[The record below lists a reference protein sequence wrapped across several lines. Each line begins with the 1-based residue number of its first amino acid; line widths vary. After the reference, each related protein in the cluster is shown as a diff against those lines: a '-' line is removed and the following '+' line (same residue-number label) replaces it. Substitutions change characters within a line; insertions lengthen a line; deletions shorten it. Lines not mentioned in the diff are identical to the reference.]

1 MHSARAARPDFF
13 RLGNDW
19 RGSLGFCFCFF
30 YLGSAAFVFKPK
42 VNEANADQQQ
52 NPFQHN

>member
-1 MHSARAARPDFF
+1 
-13 RLGNDW
+13 LG
-19 RGSLGFCFCFF
+19 FCFF

>member
-1 MHSARAARPDFF
+1 
-13 RLGNDW
+13 
-19 RGSLGFCFCFF
+19 LGFGFGFFFF
-30 YLGSAAFVFKPK
+30 YFGSAAFVFNPK